1 MKKQGY
7 VIIGNSTAAAG
18 CIGAIR
24 KLDMQSPITVV
35 SKEPH
40 HIYSRPLISY
50 LLLGKTDRERM
61 LYRPRDFYEKNR
73 VTLLSGTAA
82 QSIDPQAQRVALAD
96 GTILPYDELLVATG
110 SSPFLP
116 PTEGIEQVKKHFT
129 FMTLDDALAL
139 QAALSADS
147 RVLIIGAGLIGLKCA
162 EGIRHLVRSIDVVD
176 MAGRIL
182 PSILDEDGAKIVQT
196 HLEQQGIRFHLAA
209 KVAQYQ
215 GQQALLDNGETIPF
229 DVVVTAVGVRPNV
242 QLVQDAGGEIRRGI
256 ATDAFCRTSLP
267 HVYAAGDCAESRD
280 IVSGQERVLALL
292 PNAYMQGE
300 CAGYT
305 MAGKP
310 TPYDSA
316 IAMNAIGFFGLH
328 VLSAGNYE
336 GEALTTQ
343 GNGRY
348 KKLFVKDGMLNG
360 YILIGNVDRAGIY
373 TALVRN
379 RTPLAEVDF
388 QKMQISPQMID
399 FSQTVRKAALAAP
412 H

>member
-1 MKKQGY
+1 MK
-7 VIIGNSTAAAG
+7 
-18 CIGAIR
+18 
-24 KLDMQSPITVV
+24 
-35 SKEPH
+35 
-40 HIYSRPLISY
+40 
-50 LLLGKTDRERM
+50 
-61 LYRPRDFYEKNR
+61 KNR
-73 VTLLSGTAA
+73 VTLLSGIAA

-280 IVSGQERVLALL
+280 IVSGQERVLGPAAQRLY
-292 PNAYMQGE
+292 ARGVRR
-300 CAGYT
+300 
-305 MAGKP
+305 
-310 TPYDSA
+310 
-316 IAMNAIGFFGLH
+316 LH
-328 VLSAGNYE
+328 HG
-336 GEALTTQ
+336 G
-343 GNGRY
+343 
-348 KKLFVKDGMLNG
+348 
-360 YILIGNVDRAGIY
+360 
-373 TALVRN
+373 
-379 RTPLAEVDF
+379 
-388 QKMQISPQMID
+388 
-399 FSQTVRKAALAAP
+399 
-412 H
+412 